1 MKNAKIDNVDTC
13 ISLYKKKQEFFGSTI
28 IAKSVIC
35 DNYNKKN
42 LIDAYS
48 NLKLLEQ

>member
-1 MKNAKIDNVDTC
+1 MLTRVFRYI
-13 ISLYKKKQEFFGSTI
+13 KKQEFFGSTI